1 MAPKPAAAAAPT
13 PPAAGAA
20 PPAGAAAAAAA
31 KGKPGAAPPTK
42 PKPRWRIPLK
52 VGWIFLGIFAFI
64 CFCVLVTTAFLF
76 YKMNKEKESPLDQPM
91 DKLRTAMATGL
102 RNNDLMTEN
111 PMKVAEE
118 VTNLPQHIADAE
130 NLYNERKVK
139 YQNLFKKG
147 AKSSGGW
154 KLFGKNLYYVSKG
167 KKTWYDAEN
176 FCMSRDAHLASILTD
191 EEQTYITSQLTTP
204 AWIGLTDESEEGNW
218 EWTDGSRLI
227 TQYWSAGNP
236 NSWENYGDS
245 EEDCAS
251 IIPSSREKNWSECN
265 CHELHSWVCK
275 ESLDTGE
282 L

>member
-1 MAPKPAAAAAPT
+1 
-13 PPAAGAA
+13 
-20 PPAGAAAAAAA
+20 
-31 KGKPGAAPPTK
+31 
-42 PKPRWRIPLK
+42 
-52 VGWIFLGIFAFI
+52 
-64 CFCVLVTTAFLF
+64 
-76 YKMNKEKESPLDQPM
+76 MNKEKESPLDQPM

-102 RNNDLMTEN
+102 RNNELMTEN

>member
-1 MAPKPAAAAAPT
+1 MD
-13 PPAAGAA
+13 
-20 PPAGAAAAAAA
+20 
-31 KGKPGAAPPTK
+31 
-42 PKPRWRIPLK
+42 I
-52 VGWIFLGIFAFI
+52 GWIFLGIFAFI
-64 CFCVLVTTAFLF
+64 CFCVLVTTAFLY
-76 YKMNKEKESPLDQPM
+76 YKMNKEKSSPLDQPM
-91 DKLRTAMATGL
+91 GKLRTAMATGL
-102 RNNDLMTEN
+102 RNNDLITEN
-111 PMKVAEE
+111 PLKVAEE

-154 KLFGKNLYYVSKG
+154 KLFGKNLYYISKG

-236 NSWENYGDS
+236 NSWENYGDTE

-251 IIPSSREKNWSECN
+251 IIPSTREKNWSECN
-265 CHELHSWVCK
+265 CHELHTWVCK